1 MKSKVSSN
9 KSFGLVFFMFFLIVS
24 LYPLFNNEQIRIW
37 SLIISLMFLLVSL
50 MYAKI
55 LTPLN
60 IIWSK
65 LGTLLGTLISPIVM
79 AAVFF
84 IVVTPTALI
93 MRILGKN
100 LLSLKK
106 INKKTYWIERSS
118 KKSMMKNQF

>member
-1 MKSKVSSN
+1 MKSKVGSN
-9 KSFGLVFFMFFLIVS
+9 KSFGLVFFVFFLIVS

-50 MYAKI
+50 IYAKI

-84 IVVTPTALI
+84 IVVTPTAVI

>member
-1 MKSKVSSN
+1 
-9 KSFGLVFFMFFLIVS
+9 
-24 LYPLFNNEQIRIW
+24 
-37 SLIISLMFLLVSL
+37 

>member
-65 LGTLLGTLISPIVM
+65 LGILLGTLISPIVM